1 MMISFDTA
9 KGHFQA
15 RAGAICIKNECLLIH
30 RDRRLQQ
37 WAVPGGR
44 IDMGEASHTTLEREM
59 LEELH
64 TSCQV
69 ERLALVVELI
79 ADRPTD
85 PRGCF
90 HELGWYYV
98 VTLPELAWQAERFYG
113 HAEAV
118 NAEFW
123 WCPLDA
129 LDTVTLYP
137 VALKAWMQA
146 GQPAI
151 QHIVE
156 THHVD
161 ETGTHIR
168 QMWHIPT

>member
-15 RAGAICIKNECLLIH
+15 RAGAICIQHNCVLIH

-59 LEELH
+59 REELH
-64 TSCQV
+64 TPCQV
-69 ERLALVVELI
+69 DRLVMVVELI
-79 ADRPTD
+79 VDRPHD

-90 HELGWYYV
+90 HELGWYYL

-137 VALKAWMQA
+137 VSLKAWLQA
-146 GQPAI
+146 GQPAL

-156 THHVD
+156 TQHVD

>member
-59 LEELH
+59 QEELH
-64 TSCQV
+64 TPCQV
-69 ERLALVVELI
+69 DRLVMVVELI
-79 ADRPTD
+79 VDRPHD

-156 THHVD
+156 TQHVD